1 MQVIL
6 AGLLWFC
13 LHRRCIGMLEENLTH
28 LKEVLTRLRQAGLRL
43 KAKKCMFL
51 REEVSYLGHC
61 VTPQEIKPDPVK
73 TEKIRHYPAPADV
86 SQVWQFLRLASYYW
100 RFVPEFNIAAPL
112 QFQWSPDCSE
122 SFGNPKEALMNA
134 YPHFNTTNPFK
145 PGNGTSHSFPF
156 AYAITEL

>member
-1 MQVIL
+1 
-6 AGLLWFC
+6 
-13 LHRRCIGMLEENLTH
+13 MLEENLTH

-86 SQVWQFLRLASYYW
+86 SLTSVKFGSSTCLVLLE
-100 RFVPEFNIAAPL
+100 V
-112 QFQWSPDCSE
+112 CSQ
-122 SFGNPKEALMNA
+122 
-134 YPHFNTTNPFK
+134 
-145 PGNGTSHSFPF
+145 
-156 AYAITEL
+156 I